1 MTKSSTLKIEIDT
14 AIEKIKL
21 LTKNEKLEVYNIFS
35 NVYKLYLNLPKEEFI
50 NDFYYHTY
58 KKSIIISKPIFESE
72 LKSLLENDI
81 INPNISDNFFQIK
94 TSLLMM
100 SPEKLTK

>member
-1 MTKSSTLKIEIDT
+1 MTKSNTLKIEIDT

-50 NDFYYHTY
+50 NDFYYQTY
-58 KKSIIISKPIFESE
+58 KKSIIISKPLFEEE
-72 LKSLLENDI
+72 LKSLLENNDADT
-81 INPNISDNFFQIK
+81 NTSDNFFQIK
-94 TSLLMM
+94 VSLLMM